1 MNLKEQTYVCVL
13 AECGNITRA
22 AERLFI
28 SQPALSIYISSLE
41 KSLGIRLFE
50 RVGKKFVLTC
60 AGELYVEKAR
70 KMLAL
75 KAEFDEALS
84 EMQGNREEDCGSA
97 FSFAGNLADSSGA
110 RKV

>member
-1 MNLKEQTYVCVL
+1 ML

-84 EMQGNREEDCGSA
+84 EIAGGKRETADRRSA
-97 FSFAGNLADSSGA
+97 SQGNLADSSGA
-110 RKV
+110 PKV

>member
-1 MNLKEQTYVCVL
+1 MNLKERPMSVCWRN
-13 AECGNITRA
+13 AETLQEQQRGF
-22 AERLFI
+22 LI

-60 AGELYVEKAR
+60 AGEPYAEKAR

-75 KAEFDEALS
+75 EAEFDEALS
-84 EMQGNREEDCGSA
+84 EIAGGERDCGSA
-97 FSFAGNLADSSGA
+97 FSFAGKPG
-110 RKV
+110 

>member
-1 MNLKEQTYVCVL
+1 MRKHYK
-13 AECGNITRA
+13 
-22 AERLFI
+22 
-28 SQPALSIYISSLE
+28 SSREAFYFTAGSEYLYQQSG
-41 KSLGIRLFE
+41 KSLGIRLFG

-84 EMQGNREEDCGSA
+84 EIAGGKRGRLWIGVQLRRETWLIPPVLPRFKRE
-97 FSFAGNLADSSGA
+97 
-110 RKV
+110 